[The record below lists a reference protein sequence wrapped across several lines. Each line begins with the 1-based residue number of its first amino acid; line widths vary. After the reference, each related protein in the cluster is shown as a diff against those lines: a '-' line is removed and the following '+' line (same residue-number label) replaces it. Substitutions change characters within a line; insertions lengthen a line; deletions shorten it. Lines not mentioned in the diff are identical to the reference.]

1 MKRKMLTFFVAV
13 ACAWTLAVASAP
25 AVAGTAQN
33 VAVSWQLTTTLQE
46 NFDFGNPASTS
57 DAKLPGQV
65 QTAID
70 LGTLAAY
77 FNAALLFGF

>member
-1 MKRKMLTFFVAV
+1 MKKKMLTFLGAV
-13 ACAWTLAVASAP
+13 ACAWTLAFATTP
-25 AVAGTAQN
+25 AMAGTAAN
-33 VAVSWQLTTTLQE
+33 VATSWGLTTTLEE
-46 NFDFGNPASTS
+46 NFNFGNPASTS
-57 DAKLPGQV
+57 DAKLPTQV